1 MRQFKVSRE
10 IYTVR
15 NDNINAYLSNINQFP
30 QMSADEEAEV
40 ALEMVN
46 GCEKAREKIIL
57 SNLRF
62 VVSVAKAYHR
72 NNNFLKLED
81 LINEGNL
88 GMVEATDSFDPS
100 QGFKFISYAVW
111 QIRRRI
117 RESITKNGRHVKIPE
132 NQIWIMN
139 KVNKV
144 YTDYINNHDRF
155 PTIDELWDEL
165 QKMEYPP
172 NSTKESLER
181 IIVNYE
187 NGTISLDGSS
197 GDPDND
203 YAPINYIESS
213 YGSSLIEDN
222 DFETIKDELFKGLN
236 GLEIDM
242 VCMRV
247 GIGKYTEPHR
257 YSAIGEKWGMNGET
271 ARIRLQKIFKKIKI
285 KNRELLRNLKF
296 QD

>member
-1 MRQFKVSRE
+1 MRQFKVSSE

-15 NDNINAYLSNINQFP
+15 NDNISSYLNNINGLP
-30 QMSADEEAEV
+30 MMSADEEAEV
-40 ALEMVN
+40 AREMLN

-72 NNNFLKLED
+72 NNSFLKLED

-88 GMVEATDSFDPS
+88 GMIEATSSFDPS

-111 QIRRRI
+111 HIRRRI
-117 RESITKNGRHVKIPE
+117 RECITKNNRHVKIPE

-139 KVNKV
+139 KINKV
-144 YTDYINNHDRF
+144 YADYINRHDRF

-172 NSTKESLER
+172 NTTKSALER
-181 IIVNYE
+181 IIINYE
-187 NGTISLDGSS
+187 NGTISLDGSN
-197 GDPDND
+197 GDPDNE
-203 YAPINYIESS
+203 YAPINYLEAESQ
-213 YGSSLIEDN
+213 SSIIEDN
-222 DFETIKDELFKGLN
+222 DFETMKQVLFKDLN
-236 GLEIDM
+236 NMEIDM
-242 VCMRV
+242 VCMRI
-247 GIGKYTEPHR
+247 GIGEYNEPHN
-257 YSAIGEKWGMNGET
+257 YKAIGEKWGVLGET
-271 ARIRLQKIFKKIKI
+271 VRIRLQKIFKRMKI
-285 KNRELLRNLKF
+285 KNRDFLRNLKF